1 MDQQAPAAERRT
13 AAPRVAPP
21 IVPARVVLPRILA
34 SATHPRWY
42 EAATADLHALLSDHL
57 HCERKAAENALSL
70 VRRYPHRAGSVEALG
85 RLAHEETSHVIQ
97 VAGFLAEQ
105 GWAPRADTPNHYA
118 RGLFAQVRDREP
130 LRLLDTLLVAAFIE
144 ARSHERL
151 QLLAHGFAAD
161 GRGDL
166 AAFYQVLA
174 NAEDRHAE
182 IFIELGAALV
192 PSEMFAGRLEEMS
205 LRESEILGALPHAS
219 RVH

>member
-1 MDQQAPAAERRT
+1 MTAGPPPAV
-13 AAPRVAPP
+13 AAPG
-21 IVPARVVLPRILA
+21 LPRILS
-34 SATHPRWY
+34 SATHPRWFG
-42 EAATADLHALLSDHL
+42 AATADLHALLSDHL

-70 VRRYPHRAGSVEALG
+70 VRRYPHRAGSVDALG

-97 VAGFLAEQ
+97 VAGFLARH
-105 GWAPRADTPNHYA
+105 GWTPRADTPNHYA
-118 RGLFAQVRDREP
+118 RGLFAEVRDREP

-151 QLLAHGFAAD
+151 QLLAQGFAAD
-161 GRGDL
+161 GRDEL

-182 IFIELGAALV
+182 IFLELGAALV
-192 PSEMFAGRLEEMS
+192 PRDAFTARLGELS
-205 LRESEILGALPHAS
+205 LRESVILAALPHTS